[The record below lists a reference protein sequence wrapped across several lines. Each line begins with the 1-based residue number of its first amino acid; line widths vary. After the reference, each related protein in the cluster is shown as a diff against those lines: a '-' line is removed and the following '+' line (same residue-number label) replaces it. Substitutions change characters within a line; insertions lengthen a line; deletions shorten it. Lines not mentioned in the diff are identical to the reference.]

1 MNDKSSPGSIQS
13 FHLNNTCAVD
23 ENENNVAREQS
34 KNVTDTKH
42 YNTALQQT
50 GRKISPTLTLSSSKP
65 QLTAED

>member
-42 YNTALQQT
+42 YNTTT